1 MRQISAAD
9 VSPQWPIL
17 EPLEGCR
24 ERPIALSKPVCVAG
38 DRVRVNLTLRA
49 ETVSRAHVIFVSDDH
64 GAYFRDLASLNHVF
78 VNEEPV
84 REAPLQSGD
93 VIKIGPYAFRCNGGV
108 PEASEPA
115 HFISTAPAAELRTP
129 DDSIHVPLNTRRTT
143 LLGSRDDCDV
153 KMAGEKVSPAH
164 AVIFEMRDR
173 RYIRDLRSMS
183 GTFINGRKVGQA
195 ELHPDD
201 EIQIGESKLIY
212 SSAPAHDP
220 DGTLAGILAEDE
232 APVIAAHEPV
242 EADLL
247 EPEVAAAEAAAPS
260 DDLETIP
267 LLEESELQSLAQE
280 FAEEKQSKEP
290 PQASGAGAAATTESS
305 SSDSAIIPLLDDSE
319 FAPGL
324 AAESAIDPTIAETDS
339 VIPLAEDSAAPIKP
353 EPTPV
358 SAKAAKAPR
367 GHKRDASEPH
377 GSNRK
382 RKPRSS
388 SDSRTPGM
396 AGKA

>member
-24 ERPIALSKPVCVAG
+24 ERPVALSKPVCVAG

-49 ETVSRAHVIFVSDDH
+49 ETVSRAHVIFVSDDR
-64 GAYFRDLASLNHVF
+64 GAYLRDLASLNHVF

-84 REAPLQSGD
+84 REAALAAGD
-93 VIKIGPYAFRCNGGV
+93 VIKIGPFAFRCNGGIS
-108 PEASEPA
+108 EASEPA
-115 HFISTAPAAELRTP
+115 QFSSTAPAAELRTP

-143 LLGSRDDCDV
+143 VLGSRDDCDV

-164 AVIFEMRDR
+164 AVIFEMRGG

-220 DGTLAGILAEDE
+220 DGTLTGVLAEGE
-232 APVIAAHEPV
+232 APATAEAEPAV
-242 EADLL
+242 SDAVA
-247 EPEVAAAEAAAPS
+247 PQVAAADAAAPS

-267 LLEESELQSLAQE
+267 LLEEPELQSLAQE

-290 PQASGAGAAATTESS
+290 SQASESAPAK
-305 SSDSAIIPLLDDSE
+305 SDSAIIPLLDDSE

-324 AAESAIDPTIAETDS
+324 APESAIDPTIPETDS
-339 VIPLAEDSAAPIKP
+339 VIPLAAEDSAAPIKP
-353 EPTPV
+353 EATP
-358 SAKAAKAPR
+358 APAKAPR
-367 GHKRDASEPH
+367 GRKRDASELR
-377 GSNRK
+377 GSTRK
-382 RKPRSS
+382 RKLRSP

-396 AGKA
+396 EASKA